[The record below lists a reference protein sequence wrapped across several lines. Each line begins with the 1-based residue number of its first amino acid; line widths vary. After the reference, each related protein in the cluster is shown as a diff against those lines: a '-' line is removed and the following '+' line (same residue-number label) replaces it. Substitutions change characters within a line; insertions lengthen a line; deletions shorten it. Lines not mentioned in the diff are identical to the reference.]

1 MKKLKLFAGLVLC
14 LFLAAGMT
22 SCGPSNSAELLEQL
36 NSELPK
42 DAGSGL
48 TMTKA
53 EVDGDQFVLICEL
66 GDAAPVNLGMLKLA
80 GNSPEVKK
88 AFLEGDIKDVAEIL
102 VKENKSMVLRFTE
115 KGGSENFDMTF
126 TPEDLKKAL

>member
-22 SCGPSNSAELLEQL
+22 SCGPSNSAELLEKL

-42 DAGSGL
+42 DAGDGL

-53 EVDGDQFVLICEL
+53 ELDGDQFVLVCEL
-66 GDAAPVNLGMLKLA
+66 GDAAPVNMSMLKLA

-88 AFLEGDIKDVAEIL
+88 AFLQSDIKDIAEIL
-102 VKENKSMVLRFTE
+102 VNENKSLVIRFAD

-126 TPEDLKKAL
+126 TPEDLKQAL

>member
-1 MKKLKLFAGLVLC
+1 MKKLTLFAGLILTLVFAVSL
-14 LFLAAGMT
+14 T

-36 NSELPK
+36 NKELPK

-53 EVDGDQFVLICEL
+53 ELDGDQFVLVCEL
-66 GDAAPVNLGMLKLA
+66 GDAAPIGLGMLKMA

-88 AFLEGDIKDVAEIL
+88 AFLESDIKDVAEIL
-102 VKENKSMVLRFTE
+102 VNENKSLVLRFTDKE
-115 KGGSENFDMTF
+115 GSDNFDMTF
-126 TPEDLKKAL
+126 TPDELKKAL